1 MTQSLKTPNEQAIVG
16 PHIRHENPHP
26 QYALAT
32 ETVTQEELTAAVSAA
47 VVSEISPIVPGNN
60 ISATSTLAGTV
71 VAVVGGSIGLGL
83 LDAETAREARQI
95 VQVEP
100 ITSGFTYN
108 VSGQLTLLA
117 DSYGTKALAY
127 NGSGQ
132 LISIAG
138 TGKYRSKTYAYSGD
152 QLIGITVA
160 P

>member
-1 MTQSLKTPNEQAIVG
+1 MAQSLKTPNEQAIVG

-32 ETVTQEELTAAVSAA
+32 ETVTQDELTAAVASA
-47 VVSEISPIVPGNN
+47 VTDELSTILPGNN
-60 ISATSTLAGTV
+60 ISVTETETGS
-71 VAVVGGSIGLGL
+71 VVGVTGGSVGLGL
-83 LDAETAREARQI
+83 LDAETARDAREI

-100 ITSGFTYN
+100 ATSGFTYN
-108 VSGQLTLLA
+108 VGGQLTLLA

-132 LISIAG
+132 LTSITG

>member
-1 MTQSLKTPNEQAIVG
+1 MAQALKTPNEQAIVG

-32 ETVTQEELTAAVSAA
+32 ETVTQDELDAAVAAA
-47 VVSEISPIVPGNN
+47 VTDELSTILPGNN
-60 ISATSTLAGTV
+60 ISVTETETGSV
-71 VAVVGGSIGLGL
+71 VGVTGGSIGLGL
-83 LDAETAREARQI
+83 LDAETARGAREI

-100 ITSGFTYN
+100 TTSGFTYN
-108 VSGQLTLLA
+108 VNGQLTLLA

-132 LISIAG
+132 LASIAG

>member
-1 MTQSLKTPNEQAIVG
+1 VTQALKTPNEQAIVG

-26 QYALAT
+26 QYALSS
-32 ETVTQEELTAAVSAA
+32 ETVTQDELTAAVAAA
-47 VVSEISPIVPGNN
+47 VVDEMSSVVPGNN
-60 ISATSTLAGTV
+60 IAVENTDAGTV
-71 VAVVGGSIGLGL
+71 VSVTGGSTGLGL
-83 LDAETAREARQI
+83 LDAATPRESRQI

-100 ITSGFTYN
+100 TTSGFTYN

-132 LISIAG
+132 LISVTG
-138 TGKYRSKTYAYSGD
+138 TGRYRSKSYVYSGD